1 MAALLPAKPASSS
14 PPVSPVLSVLARN
27 LEQIEAALDCGIT
40 EIHADFE
47 DIRRGKDAVALVR
60 SREDAGAAIFLATPR
75 IQKSGEAGYFKLIE
89 RAGPDGV
96 LLRNLGALGH
106 FRDHEG
112 LRRHGDFSLN
122 VANPITASLLRE
134 SARLD
139 RLTISY
145 DLNINQV
152 LDLLA
157 AAPPAWFE
165 LTLHQHMP
173 MFHMEHCVFCAFL
186 SNGTDFTNCG
196 RPCEKHQVVMRDRV
210 GMKHVLHADV
220 GCRNTLFRGQAQTG
234 AQFLPA
240 LLKAGLPHYRLE
252 LLTEDR
258 DRAVGVIRMYQ
269 DLLDGRANPATAWR
283 TLKATAQLGVTEGTL
298 AV

>member
-1 MAALLPAKPASSS
+1 
-14 PPVSPVLSVLARN
+14 
-27 LEQIEAALDCGIT
+27 
-40 EIHADFE
+40 
-47 DIRRGKDAVALVR
+47 
-60 SREDAGAAIFLATPR
+60 
-75 IQKSGEAGYFKLIE
+75 
-89 RAGPDGV
+89 
-96 LLRNLGALGH
+96 
-106 FRDHEG
+106 
-112 LRRHGDFSLN
+112 
-122 VANPITASLLRE
+122 
-134 SARLD
+134 
-139 RLTISY
+139 
-145 DLNINQV
+145 
-152 LDLLA
+152 
-157 AAPPAWFE
+157 
-165 LTLHQHMP
+165 
-173 MFHMEHCVFCAFL
+173 
-186 SNGTDFTNCG
+186 
-196 RPCEKHQVVMRDRV
+196 MRDRV